1 MTQTARKRFAAMALF
16 LLICL
21 PCCLAQAPTVKMAG
35 KVTDNLNEPM
45 IGVSI
50 VEKGT
55 TNGCIT
61 DIDGNYTL
69 NVAQGATIIYSYIG
83 YVTQE
88 QQAVAGVVNIVL
100 KEDSETLDEVVVV
113 GYGVQKKSSVTGAI
127 SQVKAEDM
135 QNRTISDASQAL
147 QGKTA
152 GVQLITTSAAPGS
165 SPTVRVR
172 GYSSNVA
179 SNPLY
184 VVDGVRMSSISG
196 IDPNDIASME
206 VLKDAASAAIYGA
219 EAGNGVILISTKKGK
234 AGQGKITYDF
244 QLSTQSI
251 ARMPKLL
258 NAEEYVE
265 YMSESNAFDPNFI
278 KANWDGKTS
287 TDWLDIAFENSL
299 LMKHNLA
306 FAGGGEQSNY
316 YLSLTYLNND
326 GIVKG
331 KDDVYQ
337 RMTAT
342 INAEYNIKPWIKVGT
357 TNQIEKYNTRG
368 VSTQNAYGSFL
379 QAVMMMDPL
388 TPDTYAPDKLPTHMQ
403 NAMNQGSTLLQDESG
418 NYYASS
424 LFYEGENY
432 HPTVMRKNTI
442 GRNSGF
448 NVNGSIYAD
457 FTPIKG
463 FTFTSRFGYRL
474 GGTRSANTSL
484 PFYGNS
490 TQKRD
495 YVSINSQSSTSIY
508 YQWENFA
515 NYVKSFNGHT
525 INAMLGMS
533 FQESSYDYVKGSL
546 DPDGEHAVLQNN
558 PLFFYLNYGASSA
571 VKGING
577 EKTRSAKMSYFGRV
591 SYDYMGRYMAQFSL
605 RADAA
610 DMSQLPITNRWG
622 YFPAVSLG
630 WTVSEEK
637 FFEPVKR
644 SVNSLKLRASWGQ
657 NGSLSA
663 LSGYAYSTDMASSG
677 IYPLTGG
684 NGFTTG
690 VNPASLGNEE
700 LKWETSEQLDFG
712 VDARFLR
719 DRLTFSVDYYEKK
732 TKDLLVL
739 DTKPSLSIGGK
750 TSPRNAGNVSNKGWE
765 FELGW
770 RDNIK
775 DFSYSIR
782 ANLATLKNEVTYL
795 DPSQP
800 RLNGASFH
808 TYQLS
813 FFEKG
818 YPVYYFRGY
827 QFNGLDEQGNPT
839 FKDLDNSGGLNEGD
853 LTYIGDAIPDFT
865 YGITLTAA
873 YKGLDLTIFGT
884 GSQGNDI
891 FHCYY
896 RPDYKS
902 SNRLKEVWYDNHWS
916 TNNPTGTVPLANA
929 NNIDQYI
936 QSDAMVYDGSFFRIK
951 QIQLGYTL
959 PKPLLR
965 KVFIN
970 NMRLYC
976 SLDDFITFSKY
987 PGFDPESS
995 ANATTGMGV
1004 DMGGYPASKKVVLGF
1019 NIEF

>member
-1 MTQTARKRFAAMALF
+1 MALF

-21 PCCLAQAPTVKMAG
+21 PFSLAQAQTVKVTG

-69 NVAQGATIIYSYIG
+69 NVNQGATIIFSYIG

-88 QQAVAGVVNIVL
+88 KQAVAGVMNIVL

-172 GYSSNVA
+172 GYSSNAA
-179 SNPLY
+179 SSPLY
-184 VVDGVRMSSISG
+184 VVDGVRMSSIAG

-258 NAEEYVE
+258 NAEEYVD
-265 YMSESNAFDPNFI
+265 YMSESSAFDPNFI

-299 LMKHNLA
+299 MMKHNLA
-306 FAGGGEQSNY
+306 FAGGGEQGNY
-316 YLSLTYLNND
+316 YLSLTYLDND

-342 INAEYNIKPWIKVGT
+342 INAEYNIKPWLKVGT

-379 QAVMMMDPL
+379 QSVLMMDPL
-388 TPDTYAPDKLPTHMQ
+388 TPDTYAPDKLPAHMQ
-403 NAMNQGSTLLQDESG
+403 NALNQGSTLLQDENG

-432 HPTVMRKNTI
+432 HPTVMRKSTI

-490 TQKRD
+490 TQRRD
-495 YVSINSQSSTSIY
+495 YVSINSQSATSIY

-515 NYVKSFNGHT
+515 NYVKTFNGHQCHV
-525 INAMLGMS
+525 G
-533 FQESSYDYVKGSL
+533 YVV
-546 DPDGEHAVLQNN
+546 P
-558 PLFFYLNYGASSA
+558 
-571 VKGING
+571 GI
-577 EKTRSAKMSYFGRV
+577 
-591 SYDYMGRYMAQFSL
+591 
-605 RADAA
+605 
-610 DMSQLPITNRWG
+610 
-622 YFPAVSLG
+622 
-630 WTVSEEK
+630 
-637 FFEPVKR
+637 
-644 SVNSLKLRASWGQ
+644 
-657 NGSLSA
+657 
-663 LSGYAYSTDMASSG
+663 
-677 IYPLTGG
+677 
-684 NGFTTG
+684 
-690 VNPASLGNEE
+690 
-700 LKWETSEQLDFG
+700 
-712 VDARFLR
+712 FLR
-719 DRLTFSVDYYEKK
+719 LCK
-732 TKDLLVL
+732 
-739 DTKPSLSIGGK
+739 G
-750 TSPRNAGNVSNKGWE
+750 VSRP
-765 FELGW
+765 GW
-770 RDNIK
+770 RTCRTPEQSVILLSELRC
-775 DFSYSIR
+775 FLS
-782 ANLATLKNEVTYL
+782 
-795 DPSQP
+795 SQ
-800 RLNGASFH
+800 RS
-808 TYQLS
+808 
-813 FFEKG
+813 E
-818 YPVYYFRGY
+818 
-827 QFNGLDEQGNPT
+827 
-839 FKDLDNSGGLNEGD
+839 
-853 LTYIGDAIPDFT
+853 
-865 YGITLTAA
+865 
-873 YKGLDLTIFGT
+873 
-884 GSQGNDI
+884 
-891 FHCYY
+891 
-896 RPDYKS
+896 
-902 SNRLKEVWYDNHWS
+902 W
-916 TNNPTGTVPLANA
+916 
-929 NNIDQYI
+929 
-936 QSDAMVYDGSFFRIK
+936 
-951 QIQLGYTL
+951 
-959 PKPLLR
+959 
-965 KVFIN
+965 
-970 NMRLYC
+970 
-976 SLDDFITFSKY
+976 
-987 PGFDPESS
+987 
-995 ANATTGMGV
+995 
-1004 DMGGYPASKKVVLGF
+1004 
-1019 NIEF
+1019 

>member
-1 MTQTARKRFAAMALF
+1 MNQAARKRLAAMALF

-21 PCCLAQAPTVKMAG
+21 PFSLAQAQTVKVTG

-69 NVAQGATIIYSYIG
+69 NVNQGATIIFSYIG

-88 QQAVAGVVNIVL
+88 KQAVAGVMNIVL

-172 GYSSNVA
+172 GYSSNAA
-179 SNPLY
+179 SSPLY
-184 VVDGVRMSSISG
+184 VVDGVRMSSIAG

-258 NAEEYVE
+258 NAEEYVD
-265 YMSESNAFDPNFI
+265 YMSESSAFDPNFI

-299 LMKHNLA
+299 MMKHNLA
-306 FAGGGEQSNY
+306 FAGGGEQGNY
-316 YLSLTYLNND
+316 YLSLTYLDND

-342 INAEYNIKPWIKVGT
+342 INAEYNIKPWLKVGT

-379 QAVMMMDPL
+379 QSVLMMDPL
-388 TPDTYAPDKLPTHMQ
+388 TPDTYAPDKLPAHMQ
-403 NAMNQGSTLLQDESG
+403 NALNQGSTLLQDENG

-432 HPTVMRKNTI
+432 HPTVMRKSTI

-490 TQKRD
+490 TQRRD
-495 YVSINSQSSTSIY
+495 YVSINSQSATSIY

-558 PLFFYLNYGASSA
+558 PLFFYLNYAASSA
-571 VKGING
+571 VKGLNG
-577 EKTRSAKMSYFGRV
+577 EKTRSAKMSYFGRA
-591 SYDYMGRYMAQFSL
+591 SYDYMGRYMAHSPCVPMQPICRNCLLRTVGVTSPQSL
-605 RADAA
+605 WDGRFQKK
-610 DMSQLPITNRWG
+610 S
-622 YFPAVSLG
+622 
-630 WTVSEEK
+630 
-637 FFEPVKR
+637 
-644 SVNSLKLRASWGQ
+644 
-657 NGSLSA
+657 SLS
-663 LSGYAYSTDMASSG
+663 L
-677 IYPLTGG
+677 
-684 NGFTTG
+684 
-690 VNPASLGNEE
+690 
-700 LKWETSEQLDFG
+700 
-712 VDARFLR
+712 
-719 DRLTFSVDYYEKK
+719 
-732 TKDLLVL
+732 
-739 DTKPSLSIGGK
+739 
-750 TSPRNAGNVSNKGWE
+750 
-765 FELGW
+765 
-770 RDNIK
+770 
-775 DFSYSIR
+775 
-782 ANLATLKNEVTYL
+782 
-795 DPSQP
+795 
-800 RLNGASFH
+800 
-808 TYQLS
+808 
-813 FFEKG
+813 
-818 YPVYYFRGY
+818 
-827 QFNGLDEQGNPT
+827 
-839 FKDLDNSGGLNEGD
+839 
-853 LTYIGDAIPDFT
+853 
-865 YGITLTAA
+865 
-873 YKGLDLTIFGT
+873 
-884 GSQGNDI
+884 
-891 FHCYY
+891 
-896 RPDYKS
+896 
-902 SNRLKEVWYDNHWS
+902 
-916 TNNPTGTVPLANA
+916 
-929 NNIDQYI
+929 
-936 QSDAMVYDGSFFRIK
+936 
-951 QIQLGYTL
+951 
-959 PKPLLR
+959 
-965 KVFIN
+965 
-970 NMRLYC
+970 
-976 SLDDFITFSKY
+976 
-987 PGFDPESS
+987 
-995 ANATTGMGV
+995 
-1004 DMGGYPASKKVVLGF
+1004 
-1019 NIEF
+1019 

>member
-1 MTQTARKRFAAMALF
+1 MNQAARKRLAAMALF

-21 PCCLAQAPTVKMAG
+21 PFSLAQAQTVKVTG

-69 NVAQGATIIYSYIG
+69 NVNQGATIIFSYIG
-83 YVTQE
+83 YITQE
-88 QQAVAGVVNIVL
+88 KQAVAGVMNIVL

-172 GYSSNVA
+172 GYSSNAA
-179 SNPLY
+179 SSPLY
-184 VVDGVRMSSISG
+184 VVDGVRMSSIAG

-258 NAEEYVE
+258 NAEEYVD
-265 YMSESNAFDPNFI
+265 YMSESSAFDPNFI

-299 LMKHNLA
+299 MMKHNLA
-306 FAGGGEQSNY
+306 FAGGGEQGNY
-316 YLSLTYLNND
+316 YLSLTYLDND

-331 KDDVYQ
+331 KDDVYR

-342 INAEYNIKPWIKVGT
+342 VNAEYNIKPWLKVGT

-379 QAVMMMDPL
+379 QAVLMMDPL
-388 TPDTYAPDKLPTHMQ
+388 TPDTYAPDKLPAHMQ
-403 NAMNQGSTLLQDESG
+403 NALNQGSTLLQDENG

-474 GGTRSANTSL
+474 GGTRSATTNL

-490 TQKRD
+490 IQKRD
-495 YVSINSQSSTSIY
+495 YVNVSSQSSTSIY

-515 NYVKSFNGHT
+515 NYVNRSMGIPSMPCWVCRSK
-525 INAMLGMS
+525 
-533 FQESSYDYVKGSL
+533 
-546 DPDGEHAVLQNN
+546 N
-558 PLFFYLNYGASSA
+558 PL
-571 VKGING
+571 
-577 EKTRSAKMSYFGRV
+577 
-591 SYDYMGRYMAQFSL
+591 
-605 RADAA
+605 
-610 DMSQLPITNRWG
+610 
-622 YFPAVSLG
+622 
-630 WTVSEEK
+630 
-637 FFEPVKR
+637 
-644 SVNSLKLRASWGQ
+644 
-657 NGSLSA
+657 
-663 LSGYAYSTDMASSG
+663 
-677 IYPLTGG
+677 
-684 NGFTTG
+684 TT
-690 VNPASLGNEE
+690 
-700 LKWETSEQLDFG
+700 
-712 VDARFLR
+712 
-719 DRLTFSVDYYEKK
+719 
-732 TKDLLVL
+732 
-739 DTKPSLSIGGK
+739 
-750 TSPRNAGNVSNKGWE
+750 
-765 FELGW
+765 
-770 RDNIK
+770 
-775 DFSYSIR
+775 
-782 ANLATLKNEVTYL
+782 
-795 DPSQP
+795 
-800 RLNGASFH
+800 
-808 TYQLS
+808 
-813 FFEKG
+813 
-818 YPVYYFRGY
+818 
-827 QFNGLDEQGNPT
+827 
-839 FKDLDNSGGLNEGD
+839 
-853 LTYIGDAIPDFT
+853 
-865 YGITLTAA
+865 
-873 YKGLDLTIFGT
+873 
-884 GSQGNDI
+884 
-891 FHCYY
+891 
-896 RPDYKS
+896 
-902 SNRLKEVWYDNHWS
+902 
-916 TNNPTGTVPLANA
+916 
-929 NNIDQYI
+929 
-936 QSDAMVYDGSFFRIK
+936 M
-951 QIQLGYTL
+951 
-959 PKPLLR
+959 
-965 KVFIN
+965 
-970 NMRLYC
+970 
-976 SLDDFITFSKY
+976 
-987 PGFDPESS
+987 
-995 ANATTGMGV
+995 
-1004 DMGGYPASKKVVLGF
+1004 
-1019 NIEF
+1019 